1 MVVGGYHFGY
11 HAHVELYE
19 FTTAE
24 WSVKS
29 DYPYGNLYDAPIVEV
44 NEYFY
49 VFGGVIYV
57 DANLIASVDEQ
68 SKIVKYS
75 PDIDNWTPLGDLQ
88 SAR

>member
-1 MVVGGYHFGY
+1 MLVVSGLQNFGIHS
-11 HAHVELYE
+11 HAELYE
-19 FTTAE
+19 FSITK

-29 DYPYGNLYDAPIVEV
+29 DYPYGNLYEAPIVEV

-49 VFGGVIYV
+49 VFGGVV
-57 DANLIASVDEQ
+57 NDALGE

-75 PDIDNWTPLGDLQ
+75 PDIDNWTPIGDLQ

>member
-1 MVVGGYHFGY
+1 MVVGGFQDGLH
-11 HAHVELYE
+11 HAYVELYE
-19 FTTAE
+19 FSTAE

-49 VFGGVIYV
+49 LFGGFIDSSDDPV
-57 DANLIASVDEQ
+57 Q

-75 PDIDNWTPLGDLQ
+75 PEIDKWTHLGDLL
-88 SAR
+88 SKR